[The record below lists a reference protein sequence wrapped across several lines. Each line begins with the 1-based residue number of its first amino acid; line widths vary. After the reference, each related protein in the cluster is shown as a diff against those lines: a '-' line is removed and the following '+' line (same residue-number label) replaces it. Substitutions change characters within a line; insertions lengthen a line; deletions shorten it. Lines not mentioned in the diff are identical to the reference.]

1 MVKSLKVALISLVLF
16 AIIFFV
22 VWQVSKSRTI
32 QFFGGII
39 SSAQTDKKIVAL
51 TFDDGPTKNTR
62 AALDLLDR
70 LKVKATFF
78 VICSELMKNP
88 EEGRMIVLAGHEL
101 GNHSYRFLRLAVKV
115 LPGGDYQILLRNSNH
130 NKGPGRYV

>member
-1 MVKSLKVALISLVLF
+1 MQKGDIRLVKSLRVALISLVLF

-22 VWQVSKSRTI
+22 VWQVSKSRAF

-39 SSAQTDKKIVAL
+39 SSAQTDKIIVAL

-62 AALDLLDR
+62 TALNLLDR

-78 VICSELMKNP
+78 ATCLATY
-88 EEGRMIVLAGHEL
+88 EEP
-101 GNHSYRFLRLAVKV
+101 RFLRLAVKV
-115 LPGGDYQILLRNSNH
+115 LPR
-130 NKGPGRYV
+130 GRLSDSSPQ